1 MENIKITV
9 ERTIEREKD
18 KIELTTH
25 IDSDIDDWAN
35 IFRSILTWLTFHPA
49 SIDLI
54 FKKDDE

>member
-9 ERTIEREKD
+9 EREEK

-35 IFRSILTWLTFHPA
+35 IFKSIMTWLTFHPA